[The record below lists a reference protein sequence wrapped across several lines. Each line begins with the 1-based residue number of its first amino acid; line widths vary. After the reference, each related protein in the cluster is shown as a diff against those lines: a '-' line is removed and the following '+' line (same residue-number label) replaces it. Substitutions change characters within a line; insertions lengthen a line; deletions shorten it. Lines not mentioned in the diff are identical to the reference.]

1 MLYPW
6 QMPAWQALNALHP
19 RWPHALL
26 IHGQSGIGKTAFARH
41 LAQSL
46 LCESSDV
53 NAGRSDAASAADV
66 ASHWATRPCGH
77 CLACKWFEQGNH
89 PDFRAVFPE
98 SMGSGTPD
106 GAEAGAEGEGTSAGG
121 GKSSEPAKPK
131 VLSKEIKVEQIRSL
145 LEFCGIGAHRGGRRV
160 VLIYP
165 AEAMNA
171 ASSNALLKTL
181 EEPPEAVVFVL
192 VTSRIERL
200 LPTII
205 SRCRQWPMG
214 VPAAGPAQ
222 AWLAVQGGMDQAQAS
237 AALALAGGAPLAAQ
251 AGGDDPQ
258 HRFVLSELGAGGRC
272 DAFACADALQKTAVP
287 LVLGWLQRWLYDVLS
302 LNLTGAIRYYPLHLA
317 ALQRCATA
325 VDALALAQMNQWL
338 ARQRASENH
347 PLNARLVYESLFLR
361 YRDLFTA

>member
-46 LCESSDV
+46 LCESFDV

>member
-6 QMPAWQALNALHP
+6 QMPAWQALNTLHP

-46 LCESSDV
+46 LCESANGSADVTDPSDM
-53 NAGRSDAASAADV
+53 AASWAA
-66 ASHWATRPCGH
+66 RPCGH
-77 CLACKWFEQGNH
+77 CMACKWFEQGNH

-98 SMGSGTPD
+98 SMGAGTPEGAD
-106 GAEAGAEGEGTSAGG
+106 GEAAATSDA
-121 GKSSEPAKPK
+121 KSSEPAKPK
-131 VLSKEIKVEQIRSL
+131 VLSKEIKVEQVRSL

-181 EEPPEAVVFVL
+181 EEPPESVVFVL

-222 AWLAVQGGMDQAQAS
+222 AWLAAQGGMDSAQAS

-251 AGGDDPQ
+251 AGSDDPQ
-258 HRFVLSELGAGGRC
+258 HRFILSELAAGGRC
-272 DAFACADALQKTAVP
+272 DAFGCADALQKTAVP
-287 LVLGWLQRWLYDVLS
+287 LVFGWLQRWLYDVLS
-302 LNLTGAIRYYPLHLA
+302 LNLTGAVRYYPLHLA
-317 ALQRCATA
+317 ALRRCAGA
-325 VDALALAQMNQWL
+325 VDALALTQMNQWL

-347 PLNARLVYESLFLR
+347 PLNARLLYESLFLR
-361 YRDLFTA
+361 YRDLFIT